1 MIHLA
6 GHPEA
11 CFALG
16 DLKPNR
22 NLNVISASSENLRRG
37 KKKKSIPLEFIRLQM
52 LRWYGKEGM
61 GLCEAG

>member
-1 MIHLA
+1 MIGGISVFLISYVLRFKVMIHFA

-22 NLNVISASSENLRRG
+22 NLNVISDSSENLRRG
-37 KKKKSIPLEFIRLQM
+37 KKRVFH
-52 LRWYGKEGM
+52 
-61 GLCEAG
+61 

>member
-37 KKKKSIPLEFIRLQM
+37 KKKKYSIRIH
-52 LRWYGKEGM
+52 
-61 GLCEAG
+61 